1 MGNAVSTPESM
12 KNIPSTLNDDEYLQM
27 IYDGIIYCI
36 QKRNI
41 SNQLSGSF
49 KQNFTAEAFAMEA
62 IGLGA
67 FKNINKQHT
76 GYFYVT
82 LNNPLTEPIPTT
94 TDASIL
100 SWFIKGFAFE
110 RGIKLENAT
119 FELKKL
125 KASSFG
131 KNNIKKRFKKQ
142 LKNNLLKRLRMDL
155 KNVLRS
161 F

>member
-36 QKRNI
+36 QKRGVSI
-41 SNQLSGSF
+41 
-49 KQNFTAEAFAMEA
+49 KHNFTAEAFAMEA

-67 FKNINKQHT
+67 FKNINKQHS

-94 TDASIL
+94 TDASVL

-119 FELKKL
+119 FELKKM

-155 KNVLRS
+155 KNVLKA
-161 F
+161 